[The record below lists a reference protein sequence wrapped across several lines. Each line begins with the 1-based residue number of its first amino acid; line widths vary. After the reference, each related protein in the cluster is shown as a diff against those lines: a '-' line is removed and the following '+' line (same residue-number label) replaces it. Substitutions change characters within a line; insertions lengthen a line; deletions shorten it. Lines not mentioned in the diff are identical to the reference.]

1 MKNIRCVLK
10 LYFSGWDRKYSCCM
24 SMNKIVRVID
34 FVFVDFKLNFVK
46 KFILYVYVLVLFE
59 IFEKWYIWFYVWLV
73 I

>member
-1 MKNIRCVLK
+1 
-10 LYFSGWDRKYSCCM
+10 M

-59 IFEKWYIWFYVWLV
+59 IFEK
-73 I
+73 

>member
-1 MKNIRCVLK
+1 
-10 LYFSGWDRKYSCCM
+10 M

-59 IFEKWYIWFYVWLV
+59 IFEKWNIWFYVWLV